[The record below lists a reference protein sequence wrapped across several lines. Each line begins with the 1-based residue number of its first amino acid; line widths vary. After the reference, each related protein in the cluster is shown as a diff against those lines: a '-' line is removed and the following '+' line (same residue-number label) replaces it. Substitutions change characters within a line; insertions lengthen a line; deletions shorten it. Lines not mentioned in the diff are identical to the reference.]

1 MKMTMVMNRRFCRNG
16 IKKKIPSPI
25 LSWKIKQTKFWWNMC
40 FFSRFLLLRLW
51 DPSWVDCSL
60 EVSLII
66 FIVIIKIMY
75 ILLILLIILLI
86 RYIKEMYQLDAFT
99 QSNPADQDIINIYKQ
114 QQGVRYACHK
124 NDKDIHLHHLQV
136 KEARGAGVSLLHN
149 LHPIL
154 TGRLRFF
161 VIPHHPL
168 HIYGWIHGNQLHIII
183 AIVPH
188 YILVLDDN

>member
-1 MKMTMVMNRRFCRNG
+1 M
-16 IKKKIPSPI
+16 
-25 LSWKIKQTKFWWNMC
+25 
-40 FFSRFLLLRLW
+40 
-51 DPSWVDCSL
+51 
-60 EVSLII
+60 SLII
-66 FIVIIKIMY
+66 FIVIVIIKI
-75 ILLILLIILLI
+75 ILLILLTILLI

-124 NDKDIHLHHLQV
+124 NDSDGQPIFDHPHLHHLQV

-168 HIYGWIHGNQLHIII
+168 HIYGWIHCNQLHIII
-183 AIVPH
+183 GIVPH
-188 YILVLDDN
+188 FILVLDDN